1 MRTRRLLPVL
11 AVVGA
16 SLFAASPALA
26 AQGTGCPKGFVLA
39 PVSVL
44 GEGFSGVA
52 DNVNHDGQI
61 CLRSVRPDFSIF
73 IDNTTP

>member
-1 MRTRRLLPVL
+1 MRTGRLLPVV

-16 SLFAASPALA
+16 SLFAASPATA
-26 AQGTGCPKGFVLA
+26 AQGSGCPKGFDLA

-44 GEGFSGVA
+44 GAGFSGVA
-52 DNVNHDGQI
+52 DNVNHDGLI
-61 CLRSVRPDFSIF
+61 CLRSVRTDFAIF